1 MTTNKFPFVV
11 NLCSHSF
18 KPSLLSINPKSPIL
32 QRQSGR
38 KYPIFYPSQKKK
50 QALPRPASCLY
61 LCLFFYCNLLINVRN
76 VAILESLILLGF
88 KRFFRGICLYSC
100 LYSCLF
106 SSFLSVLKTLA
117 IVLRRRTE
125 QAAAP
130 APYRVIK
137 IIQCLYCPGVLAPAK
152 YHASPVPI
160 GPPDGFTVHQFNLQ
174 CSRLKVPVDKLHH
187 FVLLPGSHSPNG
199 CAVPHSITPL
209 VFPGIFHHNISFQEL
224 PFPVL

>member
-1 MTTNKFPFVV
+1 MQSYSKNPFVYKALRRLQTLTTNCSSVVFTFYMTTNKFPFVV

-88 KRFFRGICLYSC
+88 KHFFRGICLLFVFVFVFVFVVFIGFENARYSVATSHRTGSSSRA
-100 LYSCLF
+100 LSC
-106 SSFLSVLKTLA
+106 
-117 IVLRRRTE
+117 
-125 QAAAP
+125 
-130 APYRVIK
+130 
-137 IIQCLYCPGVLAPAK
+137 
-152 YHASPVPI
+152 H
-160 GPPDGFTVHQFNLQ
+160 
-174 CSRLKVPVDKLHH
+174 
-187 FVLLPGSHSPNG
+187 
-199 CAVPHSITPL
+199 
-209 VFPGIFHHNISFQEL
+209 
-224 PFPVL
+224 

>member
-1 MTTNKFPFVV
+1 MRRLQTLTTNCSSVVFTFYMTTNKFPFVV

-88 KRFFRGICLYSC
+88 KHFFRGICLYSC
-100 LYSCLF
+100 LYSSF
-106 SSFLSVLKTLA
+106 SSFLETLA
-117 IVLRRRTE
+117 IMLRRRTD

-130 APYRVIK
+130 VRYRVNK
-137 IIQCLYCPGVLAPAK
+137 FLA
-152 YHASPVPI
+152 ASRA
-160 GPPDGFTVHQFNLQ
+160 LS
-174 CSRLKVPVDKLHH
+174 CY
-187 FVLLPGSHSPNG
+187 
-199 CAVPHSITPL
+199 
-209 VFPGIFHHNISFQEL
+209 
-224 PFPVL
+224 

>member
-1 MTTNKFPFVV
+1 MQNFLKDSQISGGYP
-11 NLCSHSF
+11 LLHWCSSW
-18 KPSLLSINPKSPIL
+18 
-32 QRQSGR
+32 
-38 KYPIFYPSQKKK
+38 
-50 QALPRPASCLY
+50 PASCLY

-100 LYSCLF
+100 LF

-130 APYRVIK
+130 VRYRVIK
-137 IIQCLYCPGVLAPAK
+137 FLAASRALSCYQIIQRLYFPGALIPAK
-152 YHASPVPI
+152 YHAPPI
-160 GPPDGFTVHQFNLQ
+160 PIDPPDGFTVHQFNLQ

-187 FVLLPGSHSPNG
+187 FVLLPGSHASNG
-199 CAVPHSITPL
+199 CTVPHSITPL